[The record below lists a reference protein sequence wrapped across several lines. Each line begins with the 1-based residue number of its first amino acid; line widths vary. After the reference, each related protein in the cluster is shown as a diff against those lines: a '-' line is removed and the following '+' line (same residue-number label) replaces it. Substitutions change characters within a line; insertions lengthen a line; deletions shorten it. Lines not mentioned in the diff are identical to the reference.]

1 MSEILV
7 LAEHKNKKIK
17 KVTLEI
23 LGKAN
28 ELAGAMSSKVGVAV
42 LGDELGFAEELKSWA
57 DKLYLLEN
65 EYLKSYDY
73 GTYLS
78 ALSELVKAHQP
89 SLILIPGT
97 SLGRDFAPRFAARQN
112 AGLVTNCLNL
122 EWKEGLVATKAVMG
136 EKLIL
141 KFSYADGLKI
151 ATILPKVFPLV
162 DEKSINRNAEVLKM
176 SPSLSSESIKTKLV
190 EFIDAAKVVE
200 LTEAEIIVSGGRG
213 LKNAENFKILEEFAS
228 ALGAAVGASR
238 SVVDAG
244 WKPHSYQIGQT
255 GKSVSPNLYIACG
268 ISGAIQHLAG
278 ISRAKYIVAINKDPD
293 APIFKV
299 ADYGIVGD
307 LFEIV
312 PLLTEEVKK
321 LKA

>member
-17 KVTLEI
+17 KVTYEI

-28 ELAGAMSSKVGVAV
+28 ELANAMSAKVGIAV

-57 DKLYLLEN
+57 DRLYLLES
-65 EYLKSYDY
+65 EYLKVYNY
-73 GTYLS
+73 GAYLS

-89 SLILIPGT
+89 SLILIPST
-97 SLGRDFAPRFAARQN
+97 SLGRDFAPRFAARHN

-122 EWKEGLVATKAVMG
+122 DWKEGLVATKAAMG
-136 EKLIL
+136 EKLVL

-162 DEKSINRNAEVLKM
+162 DEKSISRNAEVLKM

-190 EFIDAAKVVE
+190 EFIEAAKIVE

-213 LKNAENFKILEEFAS
+213 LKNADNFKILEELAS

-238 SVVDAG
+238 SAVDAG
-244 WKPHSYQIGQT
+244 WKQHSYQVGQT

-307 LFEIV
+307 LFEII